1 MYRGEGRGGGGVK
14 HRRFGDEF
22 MPASV
27 MMSMRCTCVHCPP
40 ISFLLPLFPIDL
52 TLESALMNHDDGAVP
67 GPETFEW
74 SSSPALARGGGGGG
88 ATQSG
93 RECT

>member
-52 TLESALMNHDDGAVP
+52 TLESALMNHDDGAVVRKQR
-67 GPETFEW
+67 
-74 SSSPALARGGGGGG
+74 PA
-88 ATQSG
+88 
-93 RECT
+93 RE